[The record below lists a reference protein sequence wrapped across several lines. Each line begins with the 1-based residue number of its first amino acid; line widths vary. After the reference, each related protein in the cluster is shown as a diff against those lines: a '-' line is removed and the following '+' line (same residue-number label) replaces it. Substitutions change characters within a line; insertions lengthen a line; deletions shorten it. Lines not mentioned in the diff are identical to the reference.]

1 MKRISMKY
9 IFSVVVIVLGAA
21 FAPASELEYYKGSQ
35 YPGKMLRSDV
45 ETPTVTTHKAPKGEI
60 ARRAVEF
67 WPRKGVDFIPLDKR
81 MPLRT
86 WTFEAGPGE
95 GSIWGRK
102 PGVPEAGKDPSYREE
117 YWDALSSFEHNVRA
131 GLVLTS
137 VRGYII
143 PPTSGRYT
151 FYYAADDSGS
161 FYLSSDEKAENL
173 EPLAY
178 NKKYSRKMNYFFRG
192 PEQTSR
198 VVPLEAGKK
207 YYFEASYVDVGG
219 GSWMS
224 VAWRYEGRTYPEI
237 IAGRYLESLDGKKGY
252 AKAAYHEAALPAPI
266 NQYIAKKT
274 LSAHMIGFRGVGNAS
289 IKSPKGKTVG
299 RSLPS
304 VVLRLPD
311 GRKRT
316 FGSES
321 FSPEDQDYLE
331 KEFIKARQQV
341 YKASDKTPHK
351 ARQELKKDQA
361 GKPGMLCEQTDHMS
375 WYAGSQSHPGANS
388 PWVNEVDLEEGRI
401 YREETKAWG
410 ENMWLIQEYSGYPIY
425 TWRGPIGTQTK
436 YQVKVA
442 GTMKDGYDRFN
453 GFAGGGRGG
462 CVASAASSGILSH
475 EWGHGSGA
483 GYGMEGDSDTF
494 SAFCFP
500 GPKGN
505 PHVKGAPYRN
515 FYGANENMYG
525 LCSFGTLW
533 GDDPN
538 WGYGFYIAAPRG
550 AEEPDVAYT
559 YSRLMEQRGFV
570 KEGEGIRGFG
580 DLVGEYGARLTTF
593 DVELETAFQDAYH
606 LPTLSLLE
614 RIDAGKPLY
623 RIHSDHEP
631 EAFGMNMV
639 RLDSEPGANEIT
651 VDFQGMMDP
660 SIHSDWRACLIAV
673 GQDGVRRYSSLWNK
687 GNMSLAIRPDD
698 ASHFLTVAATPTAL
712 TSKKDGGILPTGRY
726 APVYPWQAEITGAT
740 PGTSAKRLG
749 DSGNVVVNYAGRL
762 LAPRRSATAQIQKVK
777 DRYAAVKKI
786 VTTEAK
792 TEKEGQDRLYAA
804 LNLTTYQTAI
814 DMLGSGK
821 PHPNGGG
828 WVADTAEVDETA
840 YVGPGAMVVGAS
852 QVRENAVIEDS
863 AIVLG
868 RSVISG
874 NAKVS
879 GGAVLGNKIMD
890 GYARCWD
897 EVQDDDGH
905 VRPLPLRAG
914 RKQARPD
921 GLWINYAMNGDGGL
935 RLDDYFRH
943 DMGVSD
949 FYHEAL
955 GISLH
960 GVVYGQP
967 DYVKIDGKW
976 GMRIAK
982 SSQVAMLN
990 PRAVDLGEITLALSL
1005 RREKAV
1011 TATLFDLG
1019 SNKDNCMVLTL
1030 NKKGNPKFVARKN
1043 GKTVVTLSG
1052 KTAIPLDQWA
1062 KLRVEIDGQQAR
1074 LFVNEKPEATVKT
1087 TFRPC
1092 DVALPGAPQLS
1103 SLGNNRQKNSP
1114 LMGVLD
1120 ELVIYSRVNEDFAS
1134 LSAPVV
1140 NCPIRPSEGAL
1151 EAVREYAQFIEE
1163 YNEKLK
1169 ATKAPE
1175 DDSKAD
1181 VGEFAEQ
1188 MAYYKA
1194 LQPRMQARLDELTM
1208 QDTTVAAA
1216 QAQLDVKVADYKERK
1231 KTLGEDAKQA
1241 PEYKRLVAEN
1251 ASMKK
1256 ELRLLGDAWNKA
1268 RNEAFSNDPTLQKL
1282 QGEWK
1287 TANDEW
1293 KKIPK
1298 GEQRRWK
1305 KGETEAR
1312 RLHKKFSDYRAKL
1325 ERKVIARTPVAT
1337 EHEMLRNKTDR
1348 LNKELRSTADSYAEN
1363 QMRPLKKEIGDLKI
1377 AIANAKRKAEAPQA
1391 PEYRA
1396 LQGGLRGY
1404 FSKHYNRDIPRY
1416 TSSLSGKTA
1425 TSVAALART
1434 DDPGVIEDILEIWS
1448 SGKMWRTKVDW
1459 DWRINEEVDGKIE
1472 TLPLLQTWLNRV
1484 RGPVLTK
1491 TPEGTNP
1498 TQ

>member
-1 MKRISMKY
+1 MRHSIITALLPS
-9 IFSVVVIVLGAA
+9 VIVLGYA
-21 FAPASELEYYKGSQ
+21 FAAASELEYYKGAQ
-35 YPGKMLRSDV
+35 YPGKTLRSDV
-45 ETPTVTTHKAPKGEI
+45 ETPTVTIHKGPAGELT
-60 ARRAVEF
+60 RREVQF
-67 WPRKGVDFIPLDKR
+67 WPRKGVDFIAVDER

-86 WTFEAGPGE
+86 WTFQLVPGE

-131 GLVLTS
+131 GLVMTF

-143 PPTSGRYT
+143 PPASGLYT
-151 FYYAADDSGS
+151 FYYAADDRGS
-161 FYLSSDEKAENL
+161 FYLSTDDKPENM

-178 NKKYSRKMNYFFRG
+178 NKEYARKMNYFFRG

-198 VVPLEAGKK
+198 TVTLEAGKK
-207 YYFEASYVDVGG
+207 YYFEASYVDIGG
-219 GSWMS
+219 GTWMS

-252 AKAAYHEAALPAPI
+252 AKAVYYETAVPAPM

-274 LSAHMIGFRGVGNAS
+274 LTAHMIGFRGVGNAS
-289 IKSPKGKTVG
+289 IKSPKGKTAG

-316 FGSES
+316 FASAG

-331 KEFIKARQQV
+331 QEFIKARKQF
-341 YKASDKTPHK
+341 YDASDKTPHK
-351 ARQELKKDQA
+351 ARRELKKDQA

-375 WYAGSQSHPGANS
+375 WYAGSQSHPGGNS

-401 YREETKAWG
+401 YREKIKAWG

-425 TWRGPIGTQTK
+425 TWRSPMGSQTK
-436 YQVKVA
+436 YQVVVA
-442 GTMKDGYDRFN
+442 GTMKNGYDKIS

-462 CVASAASSGILSH
+462 CISMNAANGILAH

-494 SAFCFP
+494 ATFCMP

-525 LCSFGTLW
+525 MCSFGTLW

-559 YSRLMEQRGFV
+559 YSRLMEQRGLV
-570 KEGEGIRGFG
+570 KEGDGIRGFG

-593 DVELETAFQDAYH
+593 DFELETAFQNAYH
-606 LPTLSLLE
+606 MPTLSLME
-614 RIDAGKPLY
+614 RVDADKPIY

-639 RLDSEPGANEIT
+639 RLEAKPGAKEIT

-660 SIHSDWRACLIAV
+660 SIHCDWRACLIAV
-673 GQDGVRRYSSLWNK
+673 GRDGLRRYSRLWNK
-687 GNMSLAIRPDD
+687 GPMSLAIRPDD
-698 ASHFLTVAATPTAL
+698 ASLFLMVAATPTAL
-712 TSKKDGGILPTGRY
+712 TSKRDGGISPTGRY
-726 APVYPWQAEITGAT
+726 APVYPWQAEIIGAT

-749 DSGNVVVNYAGRL
+749 DSGSVVANYAGRL
-762 LAPRRSATAQIQKVK
+762 LAPSRSAAAQIQKIK
-777 DRYAAVKKI
+777 DRYADVKKI
-786 VTTEAK
+786 VTTEPK
-792 TEKEGQDRLYAA
+792 TEKEGRDRFYAA

-821 PHPNGGG
+821 AHPNGGG
-828 WVADTAEVDETA
+828 WVADTAEVDDTA

-852 QVRENAVIEDS
+852 QVRGSAVIEDA
-863 AIVLG
+863 AIILG

-879 GGAVLGNKIMD
+879 GGAVLGDKKMD

-897 EVQDDDGH
+897 EVQDVDGQ

-914 RKQARPD
+914 RKQDHPD
-921 GLWINYAMNGDGGL
+921 GLWINYAMNGDGGI

-943 DMGVSD
+943 DMGVGD
-949 FYHEAL
+949 LYHAGL

-960 GVVYGQP
+960 GFVYGQP
-967 DYVKIDGKW
+967 EYVKIDGQW

-982 SSQVAMLN
+982 SSQYAMLN

-1011 TATLFDLG
+1011 TGTVFDLG
-1019 SNKDNCMVLTL
+1019 SNGDNCMVLTL
-1030 NKKGNPKFVARKN
+1030 NKNGKPTFVARKD

-1052 KTAIPLDQWA
+1052 KTDIPLNQWA
-1062 KLRVEIDGQQAR
+1062 ALRVELDGKQAC
-1074 LFVNEKPEATVKT
+1074 LFVSEKPEATVKT

-1103 SLGNNRQKNSP
+1103 FLGNNRQKNSP

-1134 LSAPVV
+1134 LAAPVV
-1140 NCPIRPSEGAL
+1140 NCPIRPSQGAL
-1151 EAVREYAQFIEE
+1151 EAVKEYAKVVAE
-1163 YNEKLK
+1163 YNKNLK
-1169 ATKAPE
+1169 ATQVPR

-1188 MAYYKA
+1188 LAYYKA
-1194 LQPRMQARLDELTM
+1194 LKPRMQARLDELTM

-1216 QAQLDVKVADYKERK
+1216 QAKLKAKEAAYNERQ
-1231 KTLGEDAKQA
+1231 KTLREEATQV
-1241 PEYKRLVAEN
+1241 PEYKRLTEEKALIE
-1251 ASMKK
+1251 KK
-1256 ELRLLGDAWNKA
+1256 LPLLRDAWNKA
-1268 RNEAFSNDPTLQKL
+1268 RSEAFKNDPTYQKL
-1282 QGEWK
+1282 QSEWK
-1287 TANDEW
+1287 TAHDQWRN
-1293 KKIPK
+1293 IPK
-1298 GEQRRWK
+1298 EEELGRWK
-1305 KGETEAR
+1305 KGEAEVRKLDRKR
-1312 RLHKKFSDYRAKL
+1312 RDYEQIL
-1325 ERKVIARTPVAT
+1325 ERKVKSQTPVAA
-1337 EHEMLRNKTDR
+1337 EYD
-1348 LNKELRSTADSYAEN
+1348 ELRTKTNSLNNQLRTMVESYVAN
-1363 QMRPLKKEIGDLKI
+1363 QARALIKEISDLKT
-1377 AIANAKRKAEAPQA
+1377 AVADAKREAQAPRA

-1396 LQGGLRGY
+1396 LHGGLRGY
-1404 FSKHYNRDIPRY
+1404 FSGHYNRDLPRY

-1434 DDPGVIEDILEIWS
+1434 DDPAAIEEILEAWS
-1448 SGKMWRTKVDW
+1448 SKEMWRTEVDW
-1459 DWRINEEVDGKIE
+1459 DWRINEEVDGTIKN
-1472 TLPLLQTWLNRV
+1472 LPLLQKWLHRV
-1484 RGPVLTK
+1484 RGPVVTK
-1491 TPEGTNP
+1491 NPVGTNP
-1498 TQ
+1498 NQ

>member
-1 MKRISMKY
+1 MKH
-9 IFSVVVIVLGAA
+9 IFSVVVIVLGSA

-35 YPGKMLRSDV
+35 YPGKTLRSDV
-45 ETPTVTTHKAPKGEI
+45 ETPTVTTHTAPAGELP
-60 ARRAVEF
+60 RREVQF
-67 WPRKGVDFIPLDKR
+67 WPRQGVDFIAVDQR
-81 MPLRT
+81 MPMRT
-86 WTFEAGPGE
+86 WTFQLVPGE

-102 PGVPEAGKDPSYREE
+102 PGVPEAGKDPNYREE

-131 GLVLTS
+131 GVVMAF

-143 PPTSGRYT
+143 PPASGLYT
-151 FYYAADDSGS
+151 FYYAADDRGS
-161 FYLSSDEKAENL
+161 FYLSADDKPENM

-178 NKKYSRKMNYFFRG
+178 NKEYARKMNYFFRG

-198 VVPLEAGKK
+198 TMTLEAGKK
-207 YYFEASYVDVGG
+207 YYFEASYVDIGG

-252 AKAAYHEAALPAPI
+252 AKAVYYETALPAPM

-274 LSAHMIGFRGVGNAS
+274 LTAHMIGFRGVGNAS

-316 FGSES
+316 FEAGS
-321 FSPEDQDYLE
+321 FSPEDQDFLE
-331 KEFIKARQQV
+331 KEFIKARKQL
-341 YKASDKTPHK
+341 YDASDKTPHK

-375 WYAGSQSHPGANS
+375 WYAGSQSHPGTNS

-401 YREETKAWG
+401 YREATKAWG

-436 YQVKVA
+436 YQVTVA
-442 GTMKDGYDRFN
+442 GTMKNGYDRIS
-453 GFAGGGRGG
+453 GFAGGGRGA

-494 SAFCFP
+494 ATFCFP

-515 FYGANENMYG
+515 FYGANDNMYG
-525 LCSFGTLW
+525 MCSFGTLW
-533 GDDPN
+533 GDDSN

-559 YSRLMEQRGFV
+559 YSRLMEQRGLV
-570 KEGEGIRGFG
+570 KEGDGIRGFG

-593 DVELETAFQDAYH
+593 DFELETAFQNAYH
-606 LPTLSLLE
+606 MPTLSLME
-614 RIDAGKPLY
+614 RVDADKPIY
-623 RIHSDHEP
+623 RILSDHEP
-631 EAFGMNMV
+631 ESFGINMV
-639 RLDSEPGANEIT
+639 RLDAEPGAKEIT
-651 VDFQGMMDP
+651 VDFQGMMDL

-673 GQDGVRRYSSLWNK
+673 GRDGLRRYSKLWNE

-698 ASHFLTVAATPTAL
+698 ASLFLTVAATPTAL
-712 TSKKDGGILPTGRY
+712 TSKRDGGISPTGRY
-726 APVYPWQAEITGAT
+726 APVYPWQAKITGAT

-749 DSGNVVVNYAGRL
+749 DSGTIVANYAGRL
-762 LAPRRSATAQIQKVK
+762 LAPSRSAAAQIQKLK
-777 DRYAAVKKI
+777 DRYAEVKKI
-786 VTTEAK
+786 VTTEPK
-792 TEKEGQDRLYAA
+792 TEKEGRDRLYAA

-821 PHPNGGG
+821 AHPNGGG
-828 WVADTAEVDETA
+828 WVADTAKVDESA
-840 YVGPGAMVVGAS
+840 YVGRGAMVVGAS
-852 QVRENAVIEDS
+852 QVLGNAAIEDA
-863 AIVLG
+863 AIILG

-879 GGAVLGNKIMD
+879 GGAVLGDKIMD

-897 EVQDDDGH
+897 EVQDLDGH
-905 VRPLPLRAG
+905 VRQLPLRAG
-914 RKQARPD
+914 RKQAHPD
-921 GLWINYAMNGDGGL
+921 GLWINYAMNGDGGI

-949 FYHEAL
+949 YYHAAL

-960 GVVYGQP
+960 GFVYGQP

-1011 TATLFDLG
+1011 TATVFDLG
-1019 SNKDNCMVLTL
+1019 SNKDNCMVLTF
-1030 NKKGNPKFVARKN
+1030 NKKGEPKFVAMKD

-1062 KLRVEIDGQQAR
+1062 TLRVELDGKQAR
-1074 LFVNEKPEATVKT
+1074 LFVNEKTEATVKT

-1103 SLGNNRQKNSP
+1103 SLGNNRQKSSP

-1120 ELVIYSRVNEDFAS
+1120 ELVIYSRVHEDFAS
-1134 LSAPVV
+1134 LAAPVV

-1151 EAVREYAQFIEE
+1151 EAVKEYARFVEE
-1163 YNEKLK
+1163 YNKKLQ
-1169 ATKAPE
+1169 ATKVPE
-1175 DDSKAD
+1175 DDSHDD

-1188 MAYYKA
+1188 LAYYKA
-1194 LQPRMQARLDELTM
+1194 LKPRMQARLDELTM
-1208 QDTTVAAA
+1208 RDTTVAAA
-1216 QAQLDVKVADYKERK
+1216 QAKVEVKEAEYNERK
-1231 KTLGEDAKQA
+1231 TTLGEEAKQV
-1241 PEYKRLVAEN
+1241 PEYKRLIAEK
-1251 ASMKK
+1251 APMEK
-1256 ELRLLGDAWNKA
+1256 ELRLLSDAWNKA
-1268 RNEAFSNDPTLQKL
+1268 RGEAFKNDPTHQEL

-1287 TANDEW
+1287 AAIDEW
-1293 KKIPK
+1293 RKIPK
-1298 GEQRRWK
+1298 EEQLRWK
-1305 KGETEAR
+1305 TAEAEVR
-1312 RLHKKFSDYRAKL
+1312 KLDQKLRDYERVL
-1325 ERKVIARTPVAT
+1325 ERKVKSRTPVAT
-1337 EHEMLRNKTDR
+1337 EYDQLRTKSNS
-1348 LNKELRSTADSYAEN
+1348 LNNELRLMVDSYVAK
-1363 QMRPLKKEIGDLKI
+1363 QTQALMKEIGDLKT
-1377 AIANAKRKAEAPQA
+1377 AVANAKREAQA
-1391 PEYRA
+1391 PNAPEFRA
-1396 LQGGLRGY
+1396 LEGGLRGY
-1404 FSKHYNRDIPRY
+1404 FSGHYNRDLPSY

-1434 DDPGVIEDILEIWS
+1434 DDPGAIEEILKTWS
-1448 SGKMWRTKVDW
+1448 SGKMWRTEVDW
-1459 DWRINEEVDGKIE
+1459 DWRINEEVDGSIKN
-1472 TLPLLQTWLNRV
+1472 LPLLQKWLHRV
-1484 RGPVLTK
+1484 RGPVVTK
-1491 TPEGTNP
+1491 KPEGTNP